1 MDVKEIETAIT
12 QLPPAKIAELAEW
25 FEEFHAQLWDNQVE
39 QDLKA
44 GRLDS
49 LLKEAE
55 KDLESGRCES
65 L

>member
-1 MDVKEIETAIT
+1 MDVKEIETAIGE
-12 QLPPAKIAELAEW
+12 LPPAKVAEFAEW
-25 FEEFHAQLWDNQVE
+25 FEEFHARLWDRQLE

-49 LLKEAE
+49 LHKEAK
-55 KDLESGRCES
+55 KDLESDLCEP

>member
-1 MDVKEIETAIT
+1 MDVKEIETAIA
-12 QLPPAKIAELAEW
+12 QLPPAEIAQLAEW
-25 FEEFHAQLWDNQVE
+25 FEGFHAQLWDNQVE